1 MTHDEYLKIA
11 NEKVLPAMKG
21 SSCSIVIGA
30 KEPDAKLCMEVGA
43 AVLYDKPIIL
53 VIREGQEVSEN
64 LKRLA
69 KEIVVCDLEG
79 DSVMEEL
86 NRAVKRV
93 IATVQ

>member
-1 MTHDEYLKIA
+1 MVVYSL
-11 NEKVLPAMKG
+11 
-21 SSCSIVIGA
+21 
-30 KEPDAKLCMEVGA
+30 VG
-43 AVLYDKPIIL
+43 VKYINP
-53 VIREGQEVSEN
+53 N